1 MDIPK
6 EKLLWIYEKMLQ
18 IRTFEETM
26 ADEFAKGKI
35 PGVLHLY
42 AGEEA
47 VAVGFCAHLRD
58 EDYIT
63 STHRG
68 HGHTIA
74 KGCDIKRMVAE
85 LYGKKTGLCNGKGG
99 SMHIADVDKGMLG
112 ANGIVGGSIPMA
124 CGAALTA
131 QYKKLDRVAVCFF
144 GDGGSNQGTFHEGLN
159 LASIWNLPV
168 IFVAENNL
176 YAEATPQRYHQ
187 KIQNI
192 ADRASSY
199 NIPGV
204 VVDGM
209 DVFAVYEV
217 ADEAIRRARSGGGPT
232 LVECKTYRFYGHY
245 QGDAQRY
252 RTKEEIAEYRKR
264 DPIPRFR
271 ERVLSHNL
279 LSEVELKEIE
289 EKVKK
294 EIQDAIEFAEKS
306 EYPEPEST
314 LRGLYATPLVSESYA
329 LL

>member
-1 MDIPK
+1 
-6 EKLLWIYEKMLQ
+6 
-18 IRTFEETM
+18 
-26 ADEFAKGKI
+26 
-35 PGVLHLY
+35 
-42 AGEEA
+42 
-47 VAVGFCAHLRD
+47 
-58 EDYIT
+58 
-63 STHRG
+63 
-68 HGHTIA
+68 
-74 KGCDIKRMVAE
+74 
-85 LYGKKTGLCNGKGG
+85 
-99 SMHIADVDKGMLG
+99 
-112 ANGIVGGSIPMA
+112 
-124 CGAALTA
+124 
-131 QYKKLDRVAVCFF
+131 
-144 GDGGSNQGTFHEGLN
+144 
-159 LASIWNLPV
+159 
-168 IFVAENNL
+168 
-176 YAEATPQRYHQ
+176 
-187 KIQNI
+187 
-192 ADRASSY
+192 
-199 NIPGV
+199 
-204 VVDGM
+204 M